1 MPYEILWEARGVVKR
16 HHGFLSADELL
27 AASREIQ
34 GDPRFDYLRYIIN
47 DFLDVEGHAIDRAA
61 IEYFACLRIGA
72 AQINRQVL
80 SPFVATREP
89 GLTIGTLLQAPLYEN
104 GHPVRIFP
112 TLTEARAWVS
122 SHPAHWWSY

>member
-47 DFLDVEGHAIDRAA
+47 DFLEVEDHAVDTTA

-89 GLTIGTLLQAPLYEN
+89 GLTIGTLLQAPLY
-104 GHPVRIFP
+104 
-112 TLTEARAWVS
+112 
-122 SHPAHWWSY
+122 